1 MIRTTILLACF
12 GLAACSKSDDKERWS
27 AAPPGDKSAPAPAQP
42 PAATATDPHAGHAQ
56 PPPAAPAAPPAAPA
70 GSGGVR
76 HISIEVTDEGFVP
89 TPIAVKAN
97 QPLML
102 MITRKTDKT
111 CAKEIVIPDYK
122 IEKQLPLNKMVE
134 VSFTP
139 KKTGELVYGCAMD
152 QMIRGVL
159 TVQ

>member
-1 MIRTTILLACF
+1 MTRMTILLACL
-12 GLAACSKSDDKERWS
+12 GLAACSKSDDKDRWG
-27 AAPPGDKSAPAPAQP
+27 AAPPADRSAPAPAQQ
-42 PAATATDPHAGHAQ
+42 PAAPATDPHAGHPRPPAT
-56 PPPAAPAAPPAAPA
+56 PPAAPADT
-70 GSGGVR
+70 GGVR

-111 CAKEIVIPDYK
+111 CAKEIVVPDYK
-122 IEKQLPLNKMVE
+122 IEKKLPLNQMVE